1 MPEVTHKHP
10 SASTGTQVAK
20 GGGIAAVAVLAA
32 CALAC
37 SIPLLIGVGAVSGM
51 GAIFGGWQ
59 WFGIALVA
67 GAAVTGGWLFVRRRR
82 AAKARVSSGAAETD
96 NCRCGTC

>member
-1 MPEVTHKHP
+1 MPEISHSHP
-10 SASTGTQVAK
+10 ITTGSQTAK
-20 GGGIAAVAVLAA
+20 RGGIAAVAVLAA

-37 SIPLLIGVGAVSGM
+37 SIPVLIGVGAASGL

-67 GAAVTGGWLFVRRRR
+67 GAVGTAGWLFVRSRRT
-82 AAKARVSSGAAETD
+82 AKARTDTGAAGAD
-96 NCRCGTC
+96 SCGCGTC